1 MEITE
6 GRVTFSLG
14 NAFYR
19 PHSQRSRDL
28 GVLAAAVYKHQ
39 TGQLTVL
46 DSMTG
51 CGVRVLRYAIEAG
64 ADRVW
69 ANDGDLTIH
78 DTLQHNLSQL
88 SSDRVRITHETVNR
102 VFWRCAIDRDYYD
115 LIDIDSFGNPA
126 EFLAS
131 CLQAVRYGGLIYLTS
146 TDGRAMSGHY
156 PQDSLRLYGATTRST
171 PSVQEHAL
179 RILIGSLAQQGAMQ
193 GLTVQPVFSMYSGQI
208 YRIMVRVTKQ
218 LPKLEKHH
226 GFVAYCPSC
235 GDYGLP
241 TWRHLTR
248 ADCPHH
254 TRSLPMAI
262 VGPLWTG
269 DLHDRTWLSDMIS
282 IAPEQGLA
290 DQIPFLKLLHAEAYL
305 PPYHFPL
312 GEIGRRGKLDVPKR
326 DRLIES
332 LQEQGFTASA
342 THLSPDAI
350 KTTASIASIVKT
362 AVETARTLLL

>member
-6 GRVTFSLG
+6 GRVTFSIG

-28 GVLAAAVYKHQ
+28 GVLAAAVYKHR
-39 TGQLTVL
+39 TGQLNVL
-46 DSMTG
+46 DTMTG
-51 CGVRVLRYAIEAG
+51 CGIRVLRYAIEAG

-69 ANDGDLTIH
+69 ANDGDLDVH
-78 DTLQHNLSQL
+78 NTLQQNLSQL
-88 SSDRVRITHETVNR
+88 NPDRVRITHENVNR
-102 VFWRCAIDRDYYD
+102 VFWRCAIDRDYPD

-156 PQDSLRLYGATTRST
+156 PQDSLRMYGATTRST

-193 GLTVQPVFSMYSGQI
+193 RLTVQPVFSMYSGQI
-208 YRIMVRVTKQ
+208 YRIMVCVTRDV
-218 LPKLEKHH
+218 PKLEKHH

-235 GDYGLP
+235 GDYSLP
-241 TWRHLTR
+241 TWRHMTR

-254 TRSLPMAI
+254 TRPLPMAI

-269 DLHDRTWLSDMIS
+269 NLHDPTWLADMIA

-290 DQIPFLKLLHAEAYL
+290 DQIPFLKLLHSEAYF
-305 PPYHFPL
+305 PPYHFPM

-332 LQEQGFTASA
+332 LQQQGFLASA

-350 KTTASIASIVKT
+350 KTTASIASII
-362 AVETARTLLL
+362 ETARTLLP

>member
-6 GRVTFSLG
+6 GRVTVTLD

-19 PHSQRSRDL
+19 LHSQRSRDL
-28 GVLAAAVYKHQ
+28 GVLAAAVYKRK
-39 TGQLTVL
+39 TGRLNVL
-46 DSMTG
+46 EPMSG
-51 CGVRVLRYAIEAG
+51 CGIRALRYAVEAG

-69 ANDGDLTIH
+69 ANDGDVNTRE
-78 DTLQHNLSQL
+78 TLQHNLSTL
-88 SSDRVRITHETVNR
+88 NPDRVRITHETVNR

-115 LIDIDSFGNPA
+115 LIDIDAFGNPA

-146 TDGRAMSGHY
+146 TDGRTLSGHY

-193 GLTVQPVFSMYSGQI
+193 GLTVLPVFSLYSGQI
-208 YRIMVRVTKQ
+208 YRVMVRVTQ
-218 LPKLEKHH
+218 QVPKLEKYH

-248 ADCPHH
+248 ADCLFHDRP
-254 TRSLPMAI
+254 LPMAI

-269 DLHDRTWLSDMIS
+269 QLHDPDWMSDMIA

-290 DQIPFLKLLHAEAYL
+290 DQIPILKLFQAEAHL
-305 PPYHFPL
+305 PPYHFPM

-326 DRLIES
+326 DRLIEA
-332 LQEQGFTASA
+332 LQEQGFAASA

-350 KTTASIASIVKT
+350 KTTASIASL
-362 AVETARTLLL
+362 VETARTLLP